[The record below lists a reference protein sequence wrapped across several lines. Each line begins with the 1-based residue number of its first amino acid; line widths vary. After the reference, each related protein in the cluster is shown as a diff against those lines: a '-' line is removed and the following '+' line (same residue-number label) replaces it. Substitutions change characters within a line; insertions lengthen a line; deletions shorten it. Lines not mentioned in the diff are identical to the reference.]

1 MAKWGRLAFFYRHP
15 WKSKKKP
22 CLRELYYSLVMSESV
37 QERRIQLP
45 RPRNFTSHQIR
56 ISNIKSKLP
65 RKRNSQN
72 PLYVSVFP
80 NFNSQKFWAS
90 ILIPISNF
98 QILWVSRIPKIP
110 TQTSS
115 QLTSIPKPW
124 NSLDLQD
131 LQHFQINFASVTI
144 AILRFPNSLDLQNFQ
159 DLQRKK
165 KKKRRKE
172 EKISPRFQFWFH
184 FPDLQILWISRIPKI
199 PNSTPFSPAWELSVL
214 EQMTNCW
221 SLLIVKRVWN
231 PSAPRGCT
239 EGVVSN
245 SRHVTMEF
253 ARGLSRWKL
262 KCSAV

>member
-90 ILIPISNF
+90 ILIPITNF

-131 LQHFQINFASVTI
+131 LQHFRINFASVTI

-165 KKKRRKE
+165 KKKKKE
-172 EKISPRFQFWFH
+172 KKKNLTSIPILIPFPRSANSL
-184 FPDLQILWISRIPKI
+184 DLQNPQ
-199 PNSTPFSPAWELSVL
+199 NSKFDTFLSGL
-214 EQMTNCW
+214 RALCARANDK
-221 SLLIVKRVWN
+221 LLI
-231 PSAPRGCT
+231 SAHRET
-239 EGVVSN
+239 
-245 SRHVTMEF
+245 R
-253 ARGLSRWKL
+253 L
-262 KCSAV
+262 KSICSPWLHRRRSI